1 LDPANPGPE
10 RLSLFSGAGEMAELM
25 QSRDWAA
32 TAVGPVAGW
41 PRSLRTIVQIMLGSR
56 FAMWMA
62 WGPELTMFYN
72 DAYRP
77 TLGVKHPWALGPSAR
92 EVWAEIWPAIGPR
105 IEHVLRAGQATW
117 DEGLLLFLE
126 RHGYPE
132 ETYHTFSY
140 SPIPDDSGAIGGMLC
155 VVTEETERVI
165 GERRLRVLR
174 ELAAGIA
181 GTRTTEQVAEAI
193 ERCLAANRHDTP
205 FALLYL
211 LEGGQARRI
220 AVSGAAAGHP
230 WAAGRLALDDPA
242 TPWPIARLAAGSG
255 ALLQEG
261 PPAALTLPGSPWD
274 RPPRRAVLLPVQL
287 QGQDMPSALLIAG
300 LNPYRPFDDAYRGF
314 LELMV
319 GQIAAGLGSARA
331 SEEEHRRAEALAEL
345 DRAKTAFFSNASHE
359 FRTPLTLMLGPLEEM
374 LAQPAPDIGD
384 GAPALAVDRDE
395 LALVHRN
402 GLRLLKLVNT
412 LLDFSRIEAGRV
424 QAVFEPVDL
433 AAATAELASTFRSA
447 MERAGLGYRVAC
459 ASLPQPVHVDRD
471 MWEKIVLNL
480 LSNAFKYTL
489 EGEVEV
495 TLAPSADGRGAELAV
510 RDTGVGVPPEELPR
524 LFERFH
530 RVEGQRGR
538 TQEGTGIGLALV
550 QELTRLHGGTVR
562 VESEVGRGSR
572 FTVLLPFGTAHLPPE
587 RIGAAR
593 TQASTALGAEAFLEE
608 ALRWL
613 PGSGAAEISV
623 EKDLVGAAPAPAA
636 GRRAHVLVADDNA
649 DMRDYVRRLLG
660 ERYAVETA
668 ADGQAALEA
677 AERRRPDLVV
687 SDVMMPR
694 LDGFGLLAAIRAR
707 PGLREVPVILL
718 SARAGEEA
726 RVEGLEAGADDYLA
740 KPFSARELLARVA
753 TNLELA
759 EIRRAAA
766 DALREEAQRLE
777 LLNRTGA
784 ALAAELELDRL
795 LQTVIEAAVA
805 LTAAAHGVYFERIED
820 GEGFRP
826 MALCGVPHALADRL
840 PAPRE
845 TPLLGPVLRGERM
858 LRLDDLAAD
867 PASGLNPPYGGV
879 PHAHPPVRSLL
890 AAPVVSRSGAVLG
903 AMLFGH
909 AEPGRFG
916 ERDALIVSGIAAQAA
931 IAIDNARLYR
941 ASRRAEE
948 ALRRL
953 NETLEQRV
961 VEEIAARRDVEEEL
975 RQAQKMEAIGQLTGG
990 VAHDFNNLLQVIIG
1004 GLERLRRRGAAGT
1017 LSPEQAARTSDA
1029 AMRAAER
1036 AAALTQRLLAFSR
1049 RQPLEPK
1056 PTDVNRLVA
1065 GMSDLLHRTL
1075 GESIVIETVL
1085 AAGLW
1090 RTLIDA
1096 NQLESALLNLAVNSR
1111 DAMPGGG
1118 KLTIET
1124 ANAWIDQG
1132 YANIHLEVAPGQY
1145 VLVAVSDT
1153 GSGMSREV
1161 LGRAFEPFFTTKGI
1175 GQGTGLGLSQVYGFV
1190 KQSGGHVKLYS
1201 EPGHGT
1207 TVKLYLPRL
1216 DGEAAAEPPVADPE
1230 PVAAGSRSEL
1240 ILLVEDDPDVRAHS
1254 LDMLRELG
1262 YRVLVAGDGASAL
1275 AQLAAAGAVDL
1286 LFTDV
1291 GLPGGMNG
1299 KQLADEARRLRPG
1312 LRVLFTTGYA
1322 RNAIVHHGR
1331 LDPGVELLAKPFTF
1345 AALADKL
1352 RQVLEG

>member
-1 LDPANPGPE
+1 MLSLPGP
-10 RLSLFSGAGEMAELM
+10 SEMAELM
-25 QSRDWAA
+25 RRRDWSA
-32 TAVGPVAGW
+32 TAVGPVAQW

-62 WGPELTMFYN
+62 WGPALTMFYN

-92 EVWAEIWPAIGPR
+92 EVWAEIWPSIGPR
-105 IEHVLRAGQATW
+105 IEQVLREGQATW

-140 SPIPDDSGAIGGMLC
+140 SPIPDDAGAIGGMLC

-174 ELAAGIA
+174 ELGAGIA
-181 GTRTTEQVAEAI
+181 GTRTSERVAEAV
-193 ERCLAANRHDTP
+193 ERCFAANRHDMP
-205 FALLYL
+205 FALVYL
-211 LEGGQARRI
+211 LDGGQARRI
-220 AVSGAAAGHP
+220 AASGAAAGHP
-230 WAAGRLALDDPA
+230 AAAGSIAALGPA
-242 TPWPIARLAAGSG
+242 APWPIADLVAGGQPTLHDAPSNG
-255 ALLQEG
+255 
-261 PPAALTLPGSPWD
+261 LTLPGSPWD
-274 RPPRRAVLLPVQL
+274 RPPRRALLLPILQ
-287 QGQDMPSALLIAG
+287 QGQPVPAGVLIAG

-314 LELMV
+314 LELVV
-319 GQIAAGLGSARA
+319 GQIAAGLVSARA
-331 SEEEHRRAEALAEL
+331 YEAEHRRAEALAEL

-359 FRTPLTLMLGPLEEM
+359 FRTPLTLMLSPLEDM
-374 LAQPAPDIGD
+374 LARVHGSE
-384 GAPALAVDRDE
+384 ALPVEPGE

-424 QAVFEPVDL
+424 QAVYEPVDL
-433 AAATAELASTFRSA
+433 AAATVELASTFRSA
-447 MERAGLGYRVAC
+447 MERARLSYVVDCRP
-459 ASLPQPVHVDRD
+459 LPGPVHVDRD

-495 TLAPSADGRGAELAV
+495 RLGASADGRGAELAV
-510 RDTGVGVPPEELPR
+510 RDTGIGVPAAELPR

-550 QELTRLHGGTVR
+550 QELTRLHDGTVR
-562 VESEVGRGSR
+562 AESEEGRGSR
-572 FTVLLPFGTAHLPPE
+572 FTVIIPFGTAHLPAD

-613 PGSGAAEISV
+613 PDSGATEIAIEKELVGSG
-623 EKDLVGAAPAPAA
+623 PAPAA
-636 GRRAHVLVADDNA
+636 GRRAHLLVADDNA

-660 ERYAVETA
+660 ERYEVRTVGDGLA
-668 ADGQAALEA
+668 ALQAAEG
-677 AERRRPDLVV
+677 RRPDLVI

-694 LDGFGLLAAIRAR
+694 LDGFGLVAAIRER

-759 EIRRAAA
+759 EIRREAA
-766 DALREEAQRLE
+766 DALREEARRLE
-777 LLNRTGA
+777 VLNRTGA
-784 ALAAELELDRL
+784 ALAAELDLDRL
-795 LQTVIEAAVA
+795 LQTVIEAAVS
-805 LTAAAHGVYFERIED
+805 LTAASHGVYFEKAPP
-820 GEGFRP
+820 GEGEEFRP
-826 MALCGVPHALADRL
+826 MAMAGHDRALAGRL
-840 PAPRE
+840 PLPRA
-845 TPLLGPVLRGERM
+845 TPLLGPVFRGERI
-858 LRLDDLAAD
+858 LRISDLALD
-867 PASGLNPPYGGV
+867 PAHGRNPPYHGL
-879 PHAHPPVRSLL
+879 PHGHPPVRSLL
-890 AAPVVSRSGAVLG
+890 GAPVVSRTGEVLG

-909 AEPGRFG
+909 PQPGRFSS
-916 ERDALIVSGIAAQAA
+916 RDELIVSGIAAQAA
-931 IAIDNARLYR
+931 VAIDNARLYR
-941 ASRRAEE
+941 ASRQAEE

-961 VEEIAARRDVEEEL
+961 AEEIAARLDVEQEL
-975 RQAQKMEAIGQLTGG
+975 RQSQKMEAIGQLTGG
-990 VAHDFNNLLQVIIG
+990 VAHDFNNLLQVILG
-1004 GLERLRRRGAAGT
+1004 SLERLRRRAETGGVA
-1017 LSPEQAARTSDA
+1017 PEQATRMSEA
-1029 AMRAAER
+1029 AIRAAER

-1056 PTDVNRLVA
+1056 PTDLNKLV
-1065 GMSDLLHRTL
+1065 GSMSDLVHRTL

-1090 RTLIDA
+1090 RALIDA
-1096 NQLESALLNLAVNSR
+1096 NQLESTLLNLAVNAR

-1118 KLTIET
+1118 RLTIET
-1124 ANAWIDQG
+1124 ANAFIDEA
-1132 YANIHLEVAPGQY
+1132 YSSLYRDVAPGQY

-1153 GSGMSREV
+1153 GSGMSKEV
-1161 LGRAFEPFFTTKGI
+1161 MGRAFEPFFTTKGI

-1207 TVKLYLPRL
+1207 TVKLYLPGL
-1216 DGEAAAEPPVADPE
+1216 DAAAKAEPIADEAE
-1230 PVAAGSRSEL
+1230 PVAAGSRSEV

-1254 LDMLRELG
+1254 LEMLRELG
-1262 YRVLVAGDGASAL
+1262 YRVLAAADGESAL
-1275 AQLAAAGAVDL
+1275 AQLAAAGPIDL

-1291 GLPGGMNG
+1291 GLPGRMNG
-1299 KQLADEARRLRPG
+1299 KQLADEARRRRPG

-1331 LDPGVELLAKPFTF
+1331 LDPGVELLAKPFAF

-1352 RQVLEG
+1352 RQVLDAPPPA